1 MDRRKRWNR
10 DIWMRSILAFLGTY
24 GGCYL
29 GSIAGIYRAAF
40 SIMGAPL
47 MLLMLWLLART
58 RKRLEEIE
66 DKKRLGRR
74 VRYGAVVSFLFS
86 ITMIAGYQLQNFG
99 MTGLGVKGKVLILL
113 RSACLA
119 IAVFPFTDIL
129 FCAVEKIPVHRTKQK
144 RQGSWKEVLKE
155 GNRLCS
161 GMYCRRKQERSRN

>member
-1 MDRRKRWNR
+1 
-10 DIWMRSILAFLGTY
+10 
-24 GGCYL
+24 
-29 GSIAGIYRAAF
+29 
-40 SIMGAPL
+40 MGAPL

-144 RQGSWKEVLKE
+144 RQLESLEGVLSQR
-155 GNRLCS
+155 GAHFPMPDSCMAGILS
-161 GMYCRRKQERSRN
+161 DYHVL